1 MKVDKEINIKNIN
14 TFYFALREE
23 VENNSQ
29 IILDFSDSL
38 RIDSSAAQAILSAEK
53 KVKELDKS
61 IRFVGVSPELKKLLN
76 LAGIKL
82 Q

>member
-1 MKVDKEINIKNIN
+1 MKVDKEVNVKNVN

-23 VENNSQ
+23 VENSGQ
-29 IILDFSDSL
+29 VVLDFSDSM
-38 RIDSSAAQAILSAEK
+38 RIDSSAAQVILSAEK
-53 KVKELDKS
+53 KLKDLDKS
-61 IRFVGVSPELKKLLN
+61 IRFVGVSPELRKLLK